1 MKSSMFAVATVLL
14 CSAAATA
21 ADYPAAQSPAIADG
35 TGYVEIPGA
44 RVAID
49 PAHTYKTIIDGQSA
63 AAKPTE
69 LLPALKRASL
79 LLNALTVGHVGKARQ
94 KLVIVFHG
102 TAVDGLLRN
111 DGYHK
116 KFGVDNPNLKVV
128 KELADAGTIL
138 YVCGQHMAGLKLGI
152 EELAPE
158 IKLATAASLV
168 LVTYQNDGYAVL
180 PDK

>member
-1 MKSSMFAVATVLL
+1 MKSSQIAMTTLVLYSAVA
-14 CSAAATA
+14 AA
-21 ADYPAAQSPAIADG
+21 ADYPAAQSPSVADG

-44 RVAID
+44 KVAID

-102 TAVDGLLRN
+102 PAVDGLLKN
-111 DGYHK
+111 EGYHK
-116 KFGVDNPNLKVV
+116 QFGVDNPNLKVV
-128 KELADAGTIL
+128 KELSDAGAVL
-138 YVCGQHMAGLKLGI
+138 YVCGQHMAGHKLGI